1 MAVLKVGV
9 GRSSGLYVTRSNK
22 QPNNVAGYYL
32 RAVEEFGGRP
42 AHLVTDLGTENG
54 IMADVQSFFTDDP
67 SSHRYVPSPQNQ
79 RIEAWCFFFRKS
91 NSTCWINIFKDLIEE
106 RTLDLTSEL
115 ELECLWF
122 CFSGLLQKVL
132 NEVKEHWNTHL
143 IHNDT
148 VNGRPDSLFYL
159 PELHGGTQFL
169 SPTTEAPTTEAPTT
183 EAERHSLSHCRNRGT
198 Q

>member
-79 RIEAWCFFFRKS
+79 RI
-91 NSTCWINIFKDLIEE
+91 
-106 RTLDLTSEL
+106 
-115 ELECLWF
+115 
-122 CFSGLLQKVL
+122 
-132 NEVKEHWNTHL
+132 
-143 IHNDT
+143 
-148 VNGRPDSLFYL
+148 
-159 PELHGGTQFL
+159 
-169 SPTTEAPTTEAPTT
+169 
-183 EAERHSLSHCRNRGT
+183 
-198 Q
+198 